1 MKVVLIRDVANL
13 GKANAVVEV
22 RDGYAK
28 NFLFKNNLAVPYTDA
43 TKKQLQ
49 TRLDAIAQ
57 KHDIDLTQ
65 AIVLKNQLD
74 QLTLEFELQLNNQ
87 QKAFGSIN
95 NKQILDELQSR
106 QILLDKA
113 MLPENLKLNIGN
125 HEVKVRIFET
135 VVATLKVIVKGTN

>member
-65 AIVLKNQLD
+65 ATVLKNQLD

-125 HEVKVRIFET
+125 HEVKVRIFESI
-135 VVATLKVIVKGTN
+135 VATLKVIVKGTN